1 VLAPFESSAVATPSF
16 SFGSSV
22 TQTRGPGDETIGE
35 PPGCHSDYGS
45 AVRILSRIRLTTWL
59 LIAWTALGAVGAYW
73 GYWSVME
80 SCPPEEGFSG
90 CFEPPY
96 RFAAS
101 FVFVLWGAVE
111 TVLMGAWLLQR
122 WGNRR

>member
-1 VLAPFESSAVATPSF
+1 MPGASRYPCGFAGGLVAVRGR
-16 SFGSSV
+16 GSC
-22 TQTRGPGDETIGE
+22 PTIGE
-35 PPGCHSDYGS
+35 TPGCHSAYGS

-111 TVLMGAWLLQR
+111 AVLIGAWLLQR

>member
-1 VLAPFESSAVATPSF
+1 VVP
-16 SFGSSV
+16 V
-22 TQTRGPGDETIGE
+22 TKTTGET
-35 PPGCHSDYGS
+35 PGCHSDYGS

-59 LIAWTALGAVGAYW
+59 LIAWTALGAAGAYW
-73 GYWSVME
+73 GYWSVTE
-80 SCPPEEGFSG
+80 SCPAEEGFSG

-111 TVLMGAWLLQR
+111 AVLIGAWLLQR

>member
-1 VLAPFESSAVATPSF
+1 
-16 SFGSSV
+16 
-22 TQTRGPGDETIGE
+22 
-35 PPGCHSDYGS
+35 
-45 AVRILSRIRLTTWL
+45 
-59 LIAWTALGAVGAYW
+59 
-73 GYWSVME
+73 ME

-101 FVFVLWGAVE
+101 FVFVLWEPLKPSSSAPV
-111 TVLMGAWLLQR
+111 LLQH